1 MTWHELFSDINVE
14 YIAGV
19 PDVSCFDDIPQDSLM
34 VIDDLWTE
42 ACRSPDIV
50 KAFKVFS
57 RKKKVSLIIISQ
69 SYFGG
74 QEGGREIRNNVD
86 NIVLFQNHG
95 DADLNNRI
103 MRKLG
108 YISAYRRSMDIFK
121 KRKHPYIIVNCSAKL
136 PHNNMRVA
144 TNLFSEEQPFV
155 EFFVYSN

>member
-1 MTWHELFSDINVE
+1 MFSETNVE
-14 YIAGV
+14 YIPGI
-19 PDVSCFDDIPQDSLM
+19 PDVSFFDDICENSLI

-42 ACRSPDIV
+42 ACRSSDIV

-57 RKKKVSLIIISQ
+57 RKKKISLIIISQ

-108 YISAYRRSMDIFK
+108 YTNAYRQSLDIW
-121 KRKHPYIIVNCSAKL
+121 KRRRHPYIIVNCSAKL
-136 PHNNMRVA
+136 PHNYMRVA
-144 TNLFSEEQPFV
+144 TNLFSEKEPFV
-155 EFFVYSN
+155 EFFV